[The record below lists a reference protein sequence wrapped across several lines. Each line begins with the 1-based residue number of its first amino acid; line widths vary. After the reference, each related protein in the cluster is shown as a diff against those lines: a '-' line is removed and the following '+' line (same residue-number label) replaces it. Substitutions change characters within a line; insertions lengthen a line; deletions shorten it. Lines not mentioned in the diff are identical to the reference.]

1 MTRCDFALLGVAI
14 VTVLQLVMTTVMY
27 RKFLAFEDTLEEIL
41 RALRDRHEKT
51 SDFETDLTQRLEQLQ
66 RAKFG
71 QMRMRRG

>member
-14 VTVLQLVMTTVMY
+14 VTVLQLAMTTVMY
-27 RKFLAFEDTLEEIL
+27 RKFLVFEDALEEIL